1 MGRKPKIPVTPA
13 VRFLDGEGVPYTVHL
28 YEYKLKGGTP
38 WAASQLGVD
47 EHAVV
52 KTLVMEDDRK
62 SPMIV
67 LMHGDKMVST
77 KQLARH
83 IGVKHIGPCHPDTA
97 HKHSGYK
104 IGGTTPFA
112 TRKAMPV
119 YMERSILS
127 LPTIYINAGHRG
139 FLLGVAPGTVSD
151 LLESIP
157 VNVAVDDR

>member
-1 MGRKPKIPVTPA
+1 MGRKPKMPVTPA
-13 VRFLDGEGVPYTVHL
+13 LRLLDGEGVPYTTHL
-28 YEYKLKGGTP
+28 YEYKPKAGTP
-38 WAASQLGVD
+38 WAASQLGVN

-97 HKHSGYK
+97 HRHSGYQ
-104 IGGTTPFA
+104 IGGTSPFA

-127 LPTIYINAGHRG
+127 LPTIYINAGRRG
-139 FLLGVAPGTVSD
+139 FLLGMDPNTVNR
-151 LLESIP
+151 LLGAIL
-157 VNVAVDDR
+157 VDVAVDGW